1 MRWPSLR
8 LAIRRLTHAPLFTAV
23 TLLTLAVGIG
33 ANTAIF
39 SVVYGVLLKPL
50 PFAEPDRLVGVW
62 HAAPGMGVD
71 LLNQSPSTYFTY
83 REQSRTF
90 QDIGIWDTTRRVDH
104 GPRRTRARAG
114 AARHRRHPAA
124 RRDRPAARPS
134 VHQGRRLAGDAAARD
149 PDATPTGSGG
159 SAAPTSSDNR

>member
-8 LAIRRLTHAPLFTAV
+8 LAVRRLIHAPLFTAV

-62 HAAPGMGVD
+62 HTAPGMGVD

-90 QDIGIWDTTRRVDH
+90 EDIGIWDTT
-104 GPRRTRARAG
+104 AG
-114 AARHRRHPAA
+114 DRSPAA
-124 RRDRPAARPS
+124 ANPSACRRCSSPTTSCRCSATVPLRGRLL
-134 VHQGRRLAGDAAARD
+134 HQGRRLAGDAAAR
-149 PDATPTGSGG
+149 
-159 SAAPTSSDNR
+159 